1 MLLEVLRLSAERR
14 ETQALRTKRFA
25 WIREVCARATYDFP
39 GTNARELSFKA
50 GDEIVGI
57 DKVDQEW
64 WEGELDGQRGVFP
77 ANRVEP
83 IV

>member
-1 MLLEVLRLSAERR
+1 MLLNL
-14 ETQALRTKRFA
+14 
-25 WIREVCARATYDFP
+25 